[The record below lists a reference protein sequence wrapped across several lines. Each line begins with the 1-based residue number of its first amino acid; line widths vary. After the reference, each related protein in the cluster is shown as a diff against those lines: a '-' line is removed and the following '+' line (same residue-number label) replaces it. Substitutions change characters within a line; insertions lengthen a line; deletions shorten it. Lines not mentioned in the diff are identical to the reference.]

1 MIEKFQP
8 TTIRK
13 LKLKNIIKEIFPFE
27 VKDVFIDKVK
37 INDKEFY
44 RRVAVKPIK
53 EENKDYNFKTLIDKI
68 NEKIL
73 PKGFYIY
80 EYRVSKMQPCFYLY
94 SGYVLSMKMKEID
107 EDEFRKLKRGRRE
120 NGNL

>member
-1 MIEKFQP
+1 MVEKFQL

-44 RRVAVKPIK
+44 RRVAIKPIK
-53 EENKDYNFKTLIDKI
+53 KEYKDYDFKTLINKV
-68 NEKIL
+68 NKVIL

-80 EYRVSKMQPCFYLY
+80 EYRVSKLQSCFYLY
-94 SGYVLSMKMKEID
+94 SGYVLSMKMKETD
-107 EDEFRKLKRGRRE
+107 ENEFRKLKNTKDE
-120 NGNL
+120 E

>member
-1 MIEKFQP
+1 MLEK

-53 EENKDYNFKTLIDKI
+53 KEYKDYDFKTLIEKI
-68 NEKIL
+68 NKKIL

-94 SGYVLSMKMKEID
+94 NGYVLSMKMKEID
-107 EDEFRKLKRGRRE
+107 EDEFEKIKKYKGE
-120 NGNL
+120 